1 MCEDSRV
8 GAGFLGRP
16 LVVGAGRRHKVG
28 TQAGRPR
35 PPEVL
40 LGEQLV
46 VTETSDHT
54 EYVLV

>member
-1 MCEDSRV
+1 M
-8 GAGFLGRP
+8 GT
-16 LVVGAGRRHKVG
+16 GRRHKVG

-46 VTETSDHT
+46 VTETFNNT

>member
-1 MCEDSRV
+1 M
-8 GAGFLGRP
+8 
-16 LVVGAGRRHKVG
+16 GAGRRHKVG

-40 LGEQLV
+40 LAEQLV